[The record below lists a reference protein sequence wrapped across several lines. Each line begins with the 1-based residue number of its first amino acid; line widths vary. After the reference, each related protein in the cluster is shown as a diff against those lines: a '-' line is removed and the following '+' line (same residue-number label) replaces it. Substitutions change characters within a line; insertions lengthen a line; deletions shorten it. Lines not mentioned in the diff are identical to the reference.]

1 MWIFINNSIINNN
14 NNNGHKTITII
25 IYLYVT
31 KERWLGFLNVF
42 GVYVH
47 AEKWSWFFQQG
58 WTRHVSTSVIVYGG
72 LYDHYQWCHEPCL
85 KLVDPAHYS
94 TRDCFG
100 DYYLFPHMTE
110 RISFLHI
117 TRSYCTLSKE
127 SVQTR
132 IINSVN
138 HLAIFH
144 LMITEENRRTFAL
157 LFVRV
162 GLLQWTCICNNDFW
176 HEFLLIFKIMVSISI

>member
-1 MWIFINNSIINNN
+1 MNLFNNDIINNN
-14 NNNGHKTITII
+14 NNDHKTIRI

-31 KERWLGFLNVF
+31 KQRWLGFLNVF

-47 AEKWSWFFQQG
+47 AERWSWLFQQG

-72 LYDHYQWCHEPCL
+72 LYVHYRWCHEPCL
-85 KLVDPAHYS
+85 KLINPAHYS

-100 DYYLFPHMTE
+100 DHYLFPRMTE
-110 RISFLHI
+110 RISFLHN
-117 TRSYCTLSKE
+117 TRCTLTKE

-144 LMITEENRRTFAL
+144 LMITEENFCSSFYAHG
-157 LFVRV
+157 VH
-162 GLLQWTCICNNDFW
+162 WICICNDFDTN
-176 HEFLLIFKIMVSISI
+176 FTYF